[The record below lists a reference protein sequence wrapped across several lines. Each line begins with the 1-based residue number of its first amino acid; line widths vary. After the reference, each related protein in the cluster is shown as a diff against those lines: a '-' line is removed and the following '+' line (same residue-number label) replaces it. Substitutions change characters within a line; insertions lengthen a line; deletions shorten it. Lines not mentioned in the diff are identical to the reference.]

1 MYHHIKVNS
10 AQCSLIRCQWQNI
23 NEKSSVYLWLNA
35 EAVLRWSWIT
45 HIKTYGCYSIFQCQA
60 ASIERKQTSLEFLKW
75 KKWKFLV
82 YICFLSSLLW
92 SLLYLYLIFLRNVYH
107 SLWIPENTWHSLSFY
122 GVYYNICYPG
132 SIFNEVWLKKN
143 ATCWAKTWNVK
154 NGEYQVNDTKKLSS
168 NVQYLHFHVPFQ
180 IIQSLVR
187 ADVLRIIIANAKNMK
202 IIAVNRSP
210 WFSCFKPSSNLE
222 FTVLTW
228 FDFYLQLQSYQFQ
241 NVTPKMMLRSASQA
255 L

>member
-1 MYHHIKVNS
+1 MFI
-10 AQCSLIRCQWQNI
+10 IRCESQKTLGI
-23 NEKSSVYLWLNA
+23 LYRFTVF
-35 EAVLRWSWIT
+35 IT
-45 HIKTYGCYSIFQCQA
+45 IFV
-60 ASIERKQTSLEFLKW
+60 IRD
-75 KKWKFLV
+75 KFLMK
-82 YICFLSSLLW
+82 CDW
-92 SLLYLYLIFLRNVYH
+92 
-107 SLWIPENTWHSLSFY
+107 
-122 GVYYNICYPG
+122 
-132 SIFNEVWLKKN
+132 KKN